1 MEVVCEGA
9 GRGYIK
15 YIRTVRVV
23 VYINVNFNVAINVS
37 MKVNGNFSAV
47 AS

>member
-15 YIRTVRVV
+15 YTSIVRVV
-23 VYINVNFNVAINVS
+23 VHINVNFNVAINVS